1 MDEDKI
7 SLVKG
12 VEKRMAI
19 RTREEILNSIKER
32 FSDDTSDETLSL
44 IEDVTDTLT
53 DYETRT
59 KDSTDWKTKYEENDK
74 EWRTK
79 YKERFFNSDRDVDNI
94 PPDSN
99 IIDKEDDTID
109 EPKTFDD
116 LFKKKED
123 K

>member
-1 MDEDKI
+1 
-7 SLVKG
+7 
-12 VEKRMAI
+12 MAI